1 MAVIIRLRRAGKKN
15 QAFYHIVATDSR
27 SPRDG
32 KFIEKLGYYNPKS
45 NPSVIEVKSDR
56 VLYWLSKGASISR
69 TVSNLLKKKGI
80 IGSAKSSENPLK
92 ENKKE

>member
-15 QAFYHIVATDSR
+15 QAFYHIVVADSR

-32 KFIEKLGYYNPKS
+32 KFIEKLGYYDPKP

-56 VLYWLSKGASISR
+56 VLYWLGKGANLSR
-69 TVSNLLKKKGI
+69 TVNNLLKKKGI
-80 IGSAKSSENPLK
+80 IASAKSSQNPLK
-92 ENKKE
+92 DNKKE